1 VAPRRSTLVT
11 LVYTALFAVLGTGV
25 FALPDSLSA
34 YVWAGIGLTGAGAIL
49 YGIRRNNPSRKAPWL
64 LMAGAVLAMCA
75 GDVIYGATVL
85 EPGDSPPEIDTYC
98 YFLMFPLLTAGL
110 IAITRS
116 GAVLRDRSRLLDLLA
131 FGCGAT
137 LAAWSFLLS
146 PTIGSTD
153 LSGPDK
159 SSLAAYTIGDLLIL
173 FTAARMLVA
182 ARRSSALALITTGA
196 AATLVGDVSY
206 GLSQLGAGWDPGG
219 PFELAYVLFYFSWG
233 AAALRPSMVE
243 LTAPVEPQADTRL
256 GGGWTVLLGL
266 SLTIAP
272 TVLIVQSL
280 QGDVHDGLAIA
291 AGSIITFALVITRL
305 ADALRQHRIAVDRE
319 RALREACGALVAATS
334 LDEVTAA
341 MRVGVAKIMPAHV
354 DRAVLLKF
362 NEGDE
367 AQPYPLP
374 PEVTNRRTRLVHTQM
389 LRTDLREQLG
399 QHEAALVCPLIVDRR
414 AERDRGAG
422 ALFVAA
428 NGWALVDT
436 QDAVE
441 VLAAQAAMTLDRI
454 ALTDAANQRDSE
466 RYLRTVVQNTADI
479 VLIIGDDQLLR
490 YASPSL
496 STLLL
501 ITPPAWATL
510 RDLVHPDDHGSMRS
524 TLEAAE
530 EAGGGNEVIRDVWSL
545 RRADRTRVV
554 VEVAVRDLRRD
565 PVVRGFVVTM
575 SDITLDHERRQET
588 IRRALESSPAGQ
600 NRRNVTK
607 KFSH

>member
-1 VAPRRSTLVT
+1 MVLRPGTV
-11 LVYTALFAVLGTGV
+11 VYTALFAVLGHGV
-25 FALPDSLSA
+25 FVLPERVRP
-34 YVWAGIGLTGAGAIL
+34 YVWAGIGLTSAGAIL
-49 YGIRRNNPSRKAPWL
+49 YGIRRNSPSRKAPWL
-64 LMAGAVLAMCA
+64 LLAGAVLAMCA
-75 GDVIYGATVL
+75 GDVIYGATVHG
-85 EPGDSPPEIDTYC
+85 PGDVAPVIDYYC

-110 IAITRS
+110 ITITRS
-116 GAVLRDRSRLLDLLA
+116 GAVLRDRSQLLDLLA

-137 LAAWSFLLS
+137 LAAWAFLLA
-146 PTIGSTD
+146 PTIGSTHLAGD
-153 LSGPDK
+153 EK

-173 FTAARMLVA
+173 LTAVRLRVA
-182 ARRSSALALITTGA
+182 GRRSISVALITAGA
-196 AATLVGDVSY
+196 VATMTGDVAY
-206 GLSQLGAGWDPGG
+206 GLSQLGYGWQPGG
-219 PFELAYVLFYFSWG
+219 PFELAYVIFYYCWG
-233 AAALRPSMVE
+233 AAALHPSMAEMTV
-243 LTAPVEPQADTRL
+243 PVEQRADTRL
-256 GGGWTVLLGL
+256 RGGWTALLCL
-266 SLTIAP
+266 SLAIPP

-291 AGSIITFALVITRL
+291 ASSIIIFALVITRL
-305 ADALRQHRIAVDRE
+305 ADAVRRHGVAVDRE

-341 MRVGVAKIMPAHV
+341 MRAGVAKIMPAHV

-389 LRTDLREQLG
+389 LRADLREQFG
-399 QHEAALVCPLIVDRR
+399 HHEVALVCPLIVDRR
-414 AERDRGAG
+414 AARDKGAG

-428 NGWALVDT
+428 DGQTLVDT

-441 VLAAQAAMTLDRI
+441 VLAAQAAMTLDRV

-466 RYLRTVVQNTADI
+466 RYLRTVVQNTTDI

-496 STLLL
+496 STVLL

-510 RDLVHPDDHGSMRS
+510 RDLVHPDDHGTMQA
-524 TLEAAE
+524 TLDAAE
-530 EAGGGNEVIRDVWSL
+530 EAGGGSEVVHDVWSL

-588 IRRALESSPAGQ
+588 LRQALEASPAGQ
-600 NRRNVTK
+600 NRRNVAK